1 MGRLA
6 FLLPFSGVTMKR
18 ASLALC
24 LSLLLGAAVAAA
36 ANGQDPAAGGCPPQ
50 GDATKPKQQQLN
62 QLKARTE
69 EPSDDDV
76 DDTADISALIA
87 PGDDTLRWQSD
98 TAVEVTAFVVD
109 VRDAGMASSNCHS
122 SDPADHDTILDLS
135 PGANVSDASHR
146 MVAVITPQ
154 WRRLMAGNRVDW
166 STRAIR
172 AKYTQQYVT
181 IRGWLLFNTEAA
193 GRSLNS
199 TSLPGAN
206 ITRATAWEIHP
217 VTSIKLNTDSFELQ
231 SRLARPPAPQSRSNA
246 SNSAR

>member
-1 MGRLA
+1 
-6 FLLPFSGVTMKR
+6 MKR
-18 ASLALC
+18 VPLPLC
-24 LSLLLGAAVAAA
+24 LCLLLAAAVAAA
-36 ANGQDPAAGGCPPQ
+36 ASAQDPAAGGCPPQ

-87 PGDDTLRWQSD
+87 PGDDTQRWQSD
-98 TAVEVTAFVVD
+98 TAVEITAFVLD
-109 VRDAGMASSNCHS
+109 VRDGGMASSNCHS

-135 PGANVSDASHR
+135 PGANVSDASHK

-154 WRRLMAGNRVDW
+154 WRRIMAGNRVDW

-181 IRGWLLFNTEAA
+181 IRGWLLFNTEVA

-217 VTSIKLNTDSFELQ
+217 ITSIKLNTDSFEQ
-231 SRLARPPAPQSRSNA
+231 QARLAPPPAPQARSNA
-246 SNSAR
+246 SSSAR